1 MTASV
6 MVLPGWGTNSQ
17 NGSRERR
24 EKGKAMLLV
33 CPSGTTR
40 RQ

>member
-6 MVLPGWGTNSQ
+6 MVLPGWGTRSQ
-17 NGSRERR
+17 IGSRARR
-24 EKGKAMLLV
+24 EKGKARLLV
-33 CPSGTTR
+33 YPSGTTR